1 MAPDVTPEE
10 IRKAQFRTTLRGL
23 DRGEVESV
31 LALAAGKIEEL
42 ETRCGQLEAKL
53 AEAPAQ
59 DMASEFEHVG
69 HEVTSILQAARE
81 AAESIRE
88 RAGSDA
94 AIWRREAVEEA
105 DTARK
110 EAAADAEAMR
120 RDAWVTGSDLL
131 EQTAATAEAM
141 RAAAER
147 DVLTVMGEAERDAH
161 RLTSG
166 ARREAEDMVRNANM
180 EAEKITSDAT
190 KRRDEIIDGANR
202 QAATAQER
210 ARALEQRR
218 DELLVELENVRATLT
233 RLEGSLEERREALD
247 LTRIAPEDTSVR
259 IVHPPA
265 DAKQD
270 WELGETVRVVP
281 KEPREPFEPDL
292 GIADELSDQVARI
305 QDPPE
310 REHAPGREETETP
323 SSPESA
329 PALEPTAPEPPVEA
343 SPRAAADP
351 AMEDQ
356 EADPGNGSAQEAP
369 TSPTGESADDVG
381 ALFASLRGGGEGT
394 PEPASDEDSADQK
407 ADGSTEEPQ
416 PDEIAQ
422 ADEPV
427 KPAGAGVTDGTD
439 WIAVRDSR
447 LLPITNRA
455 LRGVK
460 KAMTEVQNVA
470 LDSLRTEEDWNPDE
484 RAIAESIHA
493 ELVAVWSESY
503 AAGHAAAE
511 QMAGDRLKRPATPA
525 SAADRD
531 FASDLA
537 NAVRTAL
544 EKAGEGPRDRQSAA
558 SRVFRVWRS
567 DEAERR
573 IRDIAIL
580 GYETGIEKSQ
590 TVAAR

>member
-1 MAPDVTPEE
+1 MAPEVTPEE
-10 IRKAQFRTTLRGL
+10 IRNAQFSTTLRGW

-31 LALAAGKIEEL
+31 LAAAARRIEEL
-42 ETRCGQLEAKL
+42 ETQCSQLVEKL
-53 AEAPAQ
+53 AETPSQ

-69 HEVTSILQAARE
+69 HEVTAILEAARE

-88 RAGSDA
+88 RASSDA
-94 AIWRREAVEEA
+94 ARWRREAVEEA

-120 RDAWVTGSDLL
+120 RDAWVTGSDLI
-131 EQTAATAEAM
+131 EQTTASAEAM

-147 DVLTVMGEAERDAH
+147 DVLTIMGEAERDAH

-166 ARREAEDMVRNANM
+166 ARRDAEDLVRNANM
-180 EAEKITSDAT
+180 EAEKINSDAT

-233 RLEGSLEERREALD
+233 RLEDSLEERREALD
-247 LTRIAPEDTSVR
+247 LTRITPDDTSVR

-265 DAKQD
+265 EAKQD

-281 KEPREPFEPDL
+281 KEPREPFEPDPD
-292 GIADELSDQVARI
+292 IADEVSGQVARI
-305 QDPPE
+305 QDPGGGTDWP
-310 REHAPGREETETP
+310 ATP
-323 SSPESA
+323 PAVEPDLVVESPQPAPESV
-329 PALEPTAPEPPVEA
+329 PAA
-343 SPRAAADP
+343 SPSP
-351 AMEDQ
+351 
-356 EADPGNGSAQEAP
+356 AP
-369 TSPTGESADDVG
+369 TEQAVPDADDDEPGPEEVAPVQPPAGESADDVE
-381 ALFASLRGGGEGT
+381 ALFASLRHGGEASAESP
-394 PEPASDEDSADQK
+394 PEPDRA
-407 ADGSTEEPQ
+407 T
-416 PDEIAQ
+416 PDTNDPGELP
-422 ADEPV
+422 ESERPV
-427 KPAGAGVTDGTD
+427 EPAGPEGTNGTD

-470 LDSLRTEEDWNPDE
+470 LDSLRTAEDWRPDE
-484 RAIAESIHA
+484 GSIADSIHA
-493 ELVAVWSESY
+493 ELVAVWSESF
-503 AAGHAAAE
+503 AAGHAVAE
-511 QMAGDRLKRPATPA
+511 QMSGDRLKRPATPA
-525 SAADRD
+525 SKADRE

-537 NAVRTAL
+537 DAVSTAL
-544 EKAGEGPRDRQSAA
+544 DKAGEGPRERQSAA

-573 IRDIAIL
+573 IRDIAVL

-590 TVAAR
+590 TVASR

>member
-42 ETRCGQLEAKL
+42 ETRCGQLAAKL

-69 HEVTSILQAARE
+69 LEVTAILQAARE
-81 AAESIRE
+81 AAQSIRE

-94 AIWRREAVEEA
+94 ALWRREAVEEA

-131 EQTAATAEAM
+131 EQTASTAEAM

-166 ARREAEDMVRNANM
+166 ARREAEDLVRNANM

-247 LTRIAPEDTSVR
+247 LTRIAPEDNSVR

-292 GIADELSDQVARI
+292 GIADEVSDQVARI
-305 QDPPE
+305 QDPPGSDHVPARQE
-310 REHAPGREETETP
+310 AETP
-323 SSPESA
+323 PLPESDLA
-329 PALEPTAPEPPVEA
+329 PEPTAPEPPDET
-343 SPRAAADP
+343 SPLITADP
-351 AMEDQ
+351 GRSDE
-356 EADPGNGSAQEAP
+356 EADPRNGSAPQAP
-369 TSPTGESADDVG
+369 TPTGVSADDVG
-381 ALFASLRGGGEGT
+381 ALFASLRSGGDDT
-394 PEPASDEDSADQK
+394 PDSASDEDTAAQK
-407 ADGSTEEPQ
+407 EEVSTEEPQ
-416 PDEIAQ
+416 PDETPQ
-422 ADEPV
+422 TDEPV

-447 LLPITNRA
+447 LLPITNRG

-470 LDSLRTEEDWNPDE
+470 LDSLRTEEDWKPDE

-525 SAADRD
+525 SAADRE

-537 NAVRTAL
+537 DAVRTAL
-544 EKAGEGPRDRQSAA
+544 EKAGEGPRERQSAA

-590 TVAAR
+590 TVPAR

>member
-10 IRKAQFRTTLRGL
+10 IRNARFSTTLRGW

-31 LALAAGKIEEL
+31 LASAARRIEEL
-42 ETRCGQLEAKL
+42 ETQCSELVSKL
-53 AEAPAQ
+53 AETPSQ

-69 HEVTSILQAARE
+69 HEVTAILEAARE

-88 RAGSDA
+88 RASSDA
-94 AIWRREAVEEA
+94 ARWRREAVEEA

-131 EQTAATAEAM
+131 EQTSATAEAM

-147 DVLTVMGEAERDAH
+147 DVLTIMGEAERDAH

-166 ARREAEDMVRNANM
+166 ARREAEDLVRNANM
-180 EAEKITSDAT
+180 EAEKINSDAT

-247 LTRIAPEDTSVR
+247 LTRSAPEDTSVR

-265 DAKQD
+265 EAKQD

-281 KEPREPFEPDL
+281 KEPREPFEPDPD
-292 GIADELSDQVARI
+292 IADEVSDQVARI
-305 QDPPE
+305 QDPGAADWPTSPPAVDADPVV
-310 REHAPGREETETP
+310 EHAAAPDPVTTPSPAPAEETEQ
-323 SSPESA
+323 SPQDVDDSPQPHEVA
-329 PALEPTAPEPPVEA
+329 PAQPPA
-343 SPRAAADP
+343 R
-351 AMEDQ
+351 
-356 EADPGNGSAQEAP
+356 
-369 TSPTGESADDVG
+369 ESADDVE
-381 ALFASLRGGGEGT
+381 ALFASLRHGGEAS
-394 PEPASDEDSADQK
+394 PDSPSEPDPVAADPEDSRNDQE
-407 ADGSTEEPQ
+407 SEQ
-416 PDEIAQ
+416 PDE
-422 ADEPV
+422 
-427 KPAGAGVTDGTD
+427 PAVTGETNGTD

-470 LDSLRTEEDWNPDE
+470 LDSLRTAEDWRPDE
-484 RAIAESIHA
+484 GSIADSIHA
-493 ELVAVWSESY
+493 ELVAVWSESF
-503 AAGHAAAE
+503 AAGHAVAE
-511 QMAGDRLKRPATPA
+511 QMAGDRLKRPATPG
-525 SAADRD
+525 SKADQE

-537 NAVRTAL
+537 DAVSTAL
-544 EKAGEGPRDRQSAA
+544 DKAGEGPRERQSAA

-573 IRDIAIL
+573 IRDIAVL

-590 TVAAR
+590 TVPTR

>member
-1 MAPDVTPEE
+1 MAPDVTPDE
-10 IRKAQFRTTLRGL
+10 IRNAQFHATLRGW

-31 LALAAGKIEEL
+31 LATAARRIEEL
-42 ETRCGQLEAKL
+42 ETQCSQLESKL
-53 AEAPAQ
+53 AEAPSQ
-59 DMASEFEHVG
+59 DMSSEFEHVG
-69 HEVTSILQAARE
+69 HEVTAILEAARE

-94 AIWRREAVEEA
+94 ARWRREAVEEA

-120 RDAWVTGSDLL
+120 RDAWVTGSDLI

-147 DVLTVMGEAERDAH
+147 DVLTIMGEAERDAH

-166 ARREAEDMVRNANM
+166 ARREAEDLLRNANM
-180 EAEKITSDAT
+180 EAEKINSDAT

-265 DAKQD
+265 EAKQD

-281 KEPREPFEPDL
+281 KEPREPFEPDPD
-292 GIADELSDQVARI
+292 IADEMSDQVARI
-305 QDPPE
+305 QDP
-310 REHAPGREETETP
+310 AGRADE
-323 SSPESA
+323 
-329 PALEPTAPEPPVEA
+329 PA
-343 SPRAAADP
+343 
-351 AMEDQ
+351 
-356 EADPGNGSAQEAP
+356 
-369 TSPTGESADDVG
+369 TSPTVEAEPVVEPAPSPEPVPAPSPSAAPSDQAVQDAEDGGDSEPDEVAPVQPPAGESADDVE

-394 PEPASDEDSADQK
+394 PEPPTDQDLATPDTEDPR
-407 ADGSTEEPQ
+407 EEPQ
-416 PDEIAQ
+416 PEQPD
-422 ADEPV
+422 
-427 KPAGAGVTDGTD
+427 KPAGTGGTNGTD

-470 LDSLRTEEDWNPDE
+470 LDSLRTAEDWRPDE
-484 RAIAESIHA
+484 SSIADSIHA
-493 ELVAVWSESY
+493 ELVAVWSESF
-503 AAGHAAAE
+503 AAGHAVAE
-511 QMAGDRLKRPATPA
+511 QMTGDRLKRPATPV
-525 SAADRD
+525 SKADQE

-537 NAVRTAL
+537 DAVSTAL
-544 EKAGEGPRDRQSAA
+544 DKAGEGPRERQSAA

-580 GYETGIEKSQ
+580 GYESGIEKSQ
-590 TVAAR
+590 TVASR